1 MGDFLLYT
9 AKVAAALV
17 VFYLFFRLLLSR
29 ETFHRLNRIALIC
42 GLVISFALPLCV
54 ITVNITVDPQ
64 HIPSAPDPLNI
75 NLVDADWRVTVLFG
89 VFILGAIATLA
100 RLAIAYCRVH
110 KMIKDGEKHPQPDG
124 KIVVVINNPEEE
136 EYRSPSSWMG
146 YIFLCQED
154 FLSAE
159 ATGLY
164 SSPAYIHEAAHSDL
178 HHSIDLMFIDLCSLF
193 QWFNPAIW
201 LLRRELTTIHEY
213 EADKAVLDKG
223 FNPKDY
229 QLLLVRKA
237 MSEAGYSVA
246 NNLNHSALKSR
257 IDMMLRQPSRNR
269 RALRLL
275 VLIPLVCIGLAMN
288 AQKVYHDRQDKPFF
302 IVGDNENV
310 FLRVD
315 GKDFDKK
322 HMDEIDPSNIESIT
336 VNKDGKGGGTIDIY
350 LKNE

>member
-1 MGDFLLYT
+1 MGDFLIYT

-29 ETFHRLNRIALIC
+29 ETFHRLNKIALIC

-64 HIPSAPDPLNI
+64 RIPSAPDHLNI
-75 NLVDADWRVTVLFG
+75 NLADADWWVTVLFG

-100 RLAIAYCRVH
+100 RLATAYCRVH

-146 YIFLCQED
+146 FIFLCRED

-229 QLLLVRKA
+229 QLL
-237 MSEAGYSVA
+237 

-288 AQKVYHDRQDKPFF
+288 AQKVFHDRQDKPFF

-315 GKDFDKK
+315 GKEFDKK
-322 HMDEIDPSNIESIT
+322 HMDEINPSNIESIT